1 MFSGRVGTKV
11 KGGEGAARL
20 RVGSWNIG
28 TLMGKSIESVMIL
41 KKGRSI

>member
-1 MFSGRVGTKV
+1 MFLDRVGANV
-11 KGGEGAARL
+11 KGGEAAARL

-28 TLMGKSIESVMIL
+28 TLMGKSIESVVIL